1 MSDLDE
7 IKAQIQNHL
16 IDSGNYDIIS
26 KQLKLKL
33 YECGWF
39 DKITQLAT
47 KELKNGGETV
57 NFDSLFSLLKPQAED
72 MVPEDVKE
80 EILQRIRAYLDDA
93 IQ

>member
-1 MSDLDE
+1 MSDLDA

-39 DKITQLAT
+39 DQITQLAT
-47 KELKNGGETV
+47 KELKNNSESV
-57 NFDSLFSLLKPQAED
+57 NFDSLFNTLKPQAED
-72 MVPEDVKE
+72 MVPDEVKE

>member
-1 MSDLDE
+1 MSDLDA

-16 IDSGNYDIIS
+16 VDSGNYDIIS

-47 KELKNGGETV
+47 QELKNTGEEV
-57 NFDSLFSLLKPQAED
+57 NFDLLFQTLKPQAENL
-72 MVPEDVKE
+72 VPEDVKQE
-80 EILQRIRAYLDDA
+80 VLQKIRAYLDDA
-93 IQ
+93 FQ